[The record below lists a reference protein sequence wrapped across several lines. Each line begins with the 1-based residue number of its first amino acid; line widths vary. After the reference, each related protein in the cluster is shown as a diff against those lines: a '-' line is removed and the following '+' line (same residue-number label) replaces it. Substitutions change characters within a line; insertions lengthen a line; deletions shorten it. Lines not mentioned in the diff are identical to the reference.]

1 MEGIFALD
9 FGTSSL
15 KAGLIGPGGNLLWSS
30 SRVFPQVPDYSN
42 WHSNQWLFTLEQVFS
57 EFNRD
62 RERLNLDHPE
72 GVVVSGNGPTMVLLG
87 KNYSKQ
93 RRGNW
98 PVLLWMTSPDE
109 AMEGEPSFYLPKLN
123 HVSSSDPGLFQDT
136 TRVMSG
142 PEYISWV
149 ISGSEHT
156 ISPHGEFQPYIWTGD
171 SVRNYGF
178 PPELFPPFVR
188 PGTVTGEVDGVGS
201 AITGLREGTPV
212 IAGGSDFFMSLL
224 GTGVIEEG
232 LTCDRAGT
240 SEGINYCSAS
250 PVDNPHLRT
259 LPHIIEGK
267 YNVAGILSS
276 TGRMFEWFRT
286 FSHQRS
292 TSYQEMMEAISR
304 VSLDAPAPWFF
315 PSVHHGSSWDF
326 KGGIFAGLQPEHSS
340 AELGRAVVHAIGF
353 SIRSALEYLSGENC
367 MVNEMR
373 SCGGQAKNPL
383 WCQMKADIT
392 GVRILVPRI
401 KDAELSGCA
410 VLGYSALGR
419 FSGIAEAVEGL
430 VSIEHVYEPDAGRSR
445 QYQKKYIAWRES
457 YEYIQEA
464 AVHLPYLQDEA
475 EHEDSGGR

>member
-15 KAGLIGPGGNLLWSS
+15 KAGLIDPGGKMLWSS
-30 SRVFPQVPDYSN
+30 SRVFPQVPDYQN

-57 EFNRD
+57 EFSRD
-62 RERLNLDHPE
+62 REKLNLDYPE

-87 KNYSKQ
+87 KDYRRQ

-98 PVLLWMTSPDE
+98 PVLLWMTSPDQTLD
-109 AMEGEPSFYLPKLN
+109 GELSFYLPKLN
-123 HVSSSDPGLFQDT
+123 FVSSSHPELMEET
-136 TRVMSG
+136 EKVMSG

-149 ISGSEHT
+149 LSGSEHT
-156 ISPHGEFQPYIWTGD
+156 ISPHIEFQPFIWTAD
-171 SVRNYGF
+171 SIRNYGF
-178 PPELFPPFVR
+178 SPDLFPPIVQ
-188 PGTVTGEVDGVGS
+188 PGTVSGEVDAVGS
-201 AITGLREGTPV
+201 AITGLPTGTPV
-212 IAGGSDFFMSLL
+212 ISGGSDFFMSLL
-224 GTGVIEEG
+224 GTGVIEDG
-232 LTCDRAGT
+232 LVCDRAGT
-240 SEGINYCSAS
+240 SEGINYCSS
-250 PVDNPHLRT
+250 RKVENPHLRT

-292 TSYQEMMEAISR
+292 TSYREMMEAISR

-315 PSVHHGSSWDF
+315 PSVHQGSSWDF

-353 SIRSALEYLSGENC
+353 SIRSALEYLSADNC
-367 MVNEMR
+367 TVHEMR

-392 GVRILVPRI
+392 GVRILVPSI

-410 VLGYSALGR
+410 VLGYIALGR
-419 FSGIAEAVEGL
+419 FSGIPDAVDGL
-430 VSIEHVYEPDAGRSR
+430 VTIEQVYEPDQTRSR
-445 QYQKKYIAWRES
+445 QYGKKYIAWRES

-464 AVHLPYLQDEA
+464 AVHLPYLQNES
-475 EHEDSGGR
+475 ENGEPGGR